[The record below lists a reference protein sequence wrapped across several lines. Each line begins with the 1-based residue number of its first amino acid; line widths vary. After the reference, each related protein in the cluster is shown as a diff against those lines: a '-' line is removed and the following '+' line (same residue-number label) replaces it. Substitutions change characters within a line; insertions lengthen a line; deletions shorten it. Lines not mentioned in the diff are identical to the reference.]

1 MRLTICL
8 SALCLLVAA
17 AAHADE
23 PAPEPDLLT
32 FASGVV
38 PVAVEGACVDIGT
51 GFEQAIS
58 VIDGNPL
65 GFGLHRRQAAP
76 DTDCVFV
83 YAMPSPTTFSS
94 FTIPSVF
101 ETPSPSQTFA
111 ARIEISGSSV
121 SATDGFRELASAALS
136 VHASPDERTTLA
148 PIEVAPVSW
157 LRVRLVGGIE
167 EGAVFYEFS
176 ELIGHGRRD
185 AVARVDDFTGLWDM
199 PGGTLE
205 LYQDGAVVHGCADNG
220 RKTVEGT
227 VTGNLLRATLTDT
240 TSGVR
245 GAFILSA
252 TPDAGMRGV
261 RSDNGAPFRMY
272 EGPTEPEGTA
282 PRCGPAAEETLG
294 CGSVLHGITFAWDS
308 AVILP
313 ESEAVLASLYA
324 GLSTESDVAIS
335 VVGHTSSEGSDEYN
349 QDLSQRRAQA
359 VADALVA
366 LGLDPGAL
374 SATGRGEAEPIADN
388 ATETGRSM
396 NRRVEIICAGGT
408 EAP

>member
-1 MRLTICL
+1 MDLRP
-8 SALCLLVAA
+8 SLVAA
-17 AAHADE
+17 CLLAAGAAHADE

-32 FASGVV
+32 FASGVI
-38 PVAVEGACVDIGT
+38 PVAVEGACADLGA
-51 GFEQAIS
+51 GYEQAIA
-58 VIDGNPL
+58 VIDGNPG
-65 GFGLHRRQAAP
+65 GFTLHRRQASP

-94 FTIPSVF
+94 FTIPSIF

-111 ARIEISGSSV
+111 GRIEITGSSV
-121 SATDGFRELASAALS
+121 SATDGFRELASAALT
-136 VHASPDERTTLA
+136 VHDGPDQRTTLA
-148 PIEVAPVSW
+148 PIEVTPISW

-185 AVARVDDFTGLWDM
+185 AVARVDDFTGMWDM
-199 PGGTLE
+199 QGGTLE

-220 RKTVEGT
+220 RKIVEGT
-227 VTGNLLRATLTDT
+227 VSGNLLRATLTDA
-240 TSGVR
+240 TSGVG

-252 TPDAGMRGV
+252 TADAGMRGV

-272 EGPTEPEGTA
+272 DGPTEPEGTA
-282 PRCGPAAEETLG
+282 ARCGPAAEQTLG

-313 ESEAVLASLYA
+313 ESESVLASLYA
-324 GLSTESDVAIS
+324 GLSAESDVAIS

-366 LGLDPGAL
+366 LGLDPGAI
-374 SATGRGEAEPIADN
+374 SASGRGEAEPIADN
-388 ATETGRSM
+388 TTETGRSM
-396 NRRVEIICAGGT
+396 NRRVEIVCAGGA